1 MTDRQDPAR
10 GKFVPVF
17 PELSLEGRVALVTGA
32 GRGIGQAIAVT
43 LAEAGAHVAVASR
56 TREQV
61 EETAAQV
68 EKHGRKALPLPTD
81 VTDPA
86 QVEEMVARAVAG
98 LGPLDILVNSAGTIF
113 MKPLVALPDKTFM
126 SEVIPGFD
134 KGMTIE
140 EWDATLNLNLRGTFL
155 VTRTVA
161 PGMIQRR
168 RGKVINVTST
178 EATQAWTNHS
188 AYAASKAALMMF
200 TRVLAK
206 EWARYDILVNA
217 LAPGFVRTAASEF
230 SYRDDRLRETQLRM
244 IPLRRFGNLRDLG
257 ILAVYLASD
266 ASNYITGQTFFM
278 DGGVSA

>member
-1 MTDRQDPAR
+1 M
-10 GKFVPVF
+10 
-17 PELSLEGRVALVTGA
+17 
-32 GRGIGQAIAVT
+32 
-43 LAEAGAHVAVASR
+43 
-56 TREQV
+56 
-61 EETAAQV
+61 
-68 EKHGRKALPLPTD
+68 
-81 VTDPA
+81 
-86 QVEEMVARAVAG
+86 ARAVAG
-98 LGPLDILVNSAGTIF
+98 LGPIDILVNSAGLIF

-126 SEVIPGFD
+126 SEIIPGFD

-200 TRVLAK
+200 TRVMAK